1 MSGTGY
7 REIAEY
13 LGGDMTLEEALDRMR
28 SQTRQYARRQLTWF
42 RHQLPEEAMHI
53 DTSQPLDTQV
63 AEVVTAW
70 RHSIERYADHDGKG
84 D

>member
-7 REIAEY
+7 REVAAY

-42 RHQLPEEAMHI
+42 RHQLPEDAMHI
-53 DTSQPLDTQV
+53 DTSRPLDTQV
-63 AEVVTAW
+63 AEVMAAW
-70 RHSIERYADHDGKG
+70 VSKDWAIDGSQRVG
-84 D
+84 